1 MDDGEEGKDGRRAIV
16 KEEGNDF
23 QKGRERKLL
32 ESLLRISCKAFCGA
46 IKEQERE
53 GGSLDTC
60 QVDTLNLYFEPHSIF
75 LIVVN
80 IFLTGYLSH

>member
-53 GGSLDTC
+53 GPGGSLDTC
-60 QVDTLNLYFEPHSIF
+60 QVDTLKTSILNLTQYF
-75 LIVVN
+75 
-80 IFLTGYLSH
+80 